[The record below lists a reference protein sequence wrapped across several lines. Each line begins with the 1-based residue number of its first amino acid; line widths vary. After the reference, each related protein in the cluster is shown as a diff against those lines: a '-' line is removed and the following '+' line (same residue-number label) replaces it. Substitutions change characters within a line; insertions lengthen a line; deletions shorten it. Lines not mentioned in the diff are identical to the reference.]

1 MQRSYF
7 GFNKPIPFRR
17 GEVSQMKPEMMGNS
31 PEEMKLKM
39 QAIRML
45 EAQIQDIYE
54 SMKETS

>member
-1 MQRSYF
+1 
-7 GFNKPIPFRR
+7 
-17 GEVSQMKPEMMGNS
+17 MKPEMMGNS